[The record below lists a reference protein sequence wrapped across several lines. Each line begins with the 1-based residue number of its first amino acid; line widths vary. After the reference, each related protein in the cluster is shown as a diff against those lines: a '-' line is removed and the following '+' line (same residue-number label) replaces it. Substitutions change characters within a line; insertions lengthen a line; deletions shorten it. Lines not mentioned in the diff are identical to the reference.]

1 MYTLTEIREEL
12 KIKERSVN
20 DLIRYI
26 KTRTDDNP
34 NYSLLLGA
42 GCSVTSGIRSANELI
57 KIWKREIAE
66 SNENVTLSDQ
76 NIDEYINETS
86 WYNSR
91 NPYSSLFEKRYDLPR
106 QRRMF
111 VEQEVRDKIPSI
123 GYAYLTKLVESNYF
137 KTIFTTNF
145 LIVQLYVHTIQL

>member
-42 GCSVTSGIRSANELI
+42 GCSVRYKLKLHKTSSPRINIESLYKSN
-57 KIWKREIAE
+57 KFIAILCLYRTRKGAYITTV
-66 SNENVTLSDQ
+66 SNQTHNYNQSSYAVFHFDATLLQHDS
-76 NIDEYINETS
+76 
-86 WYNSR
+86 
-91 NPYSSLFEKRYDLPR
+91 
-106 QRRMF
+106 
-111 VEQEVRDKIPSI
+111 
-123 GYAYLTKLVESNYF
+123 
-137 KTIFTTNF
+137 F
-145 LIVQLYVHTIQL
+145 LKFH

>member
-42 GCSVTSGIRSANELI
+42 GCSVIGIKLKLHKTSSPRINYR
-57 KIWKREIAE
+57 IA
-66 SNENVTLSDQ
+66 
-76 NIDEYINETS
+76 I
-86 WYNSR
+86 
-91 NPYSSLFEKRYDLPR
+91 
-106 QRRMF
+106 
-111 VEQEVRDKIPSI
+111 
-123 GYAYLTKLVESNYF
+123 
-137 KTIFTTNF
+137 
-145 LIVQLYVHTIQL
+145 

>member
-42 GCSVTSGIRSANELI
+42 GCSVRYKL
-57 KIWKREIAE
+57 KLHKRHCPRFCVNRKLEDSSFILE
-66 SNENVTLSDQ
+66 SCFQ
-76 NIDEYINETS
+76 I
-86 WYNSR
+86 
-91 NPYSSLFEKRYDLPR
+91 
-106 QRRMF
+106 
-111 VEQEVRDKIPSI
+111 
-123 GYAYLTKLVESNYF
+123 
-137 KTIFTTNF
+137 
-145 LIVQLYVHTIQL
+145 